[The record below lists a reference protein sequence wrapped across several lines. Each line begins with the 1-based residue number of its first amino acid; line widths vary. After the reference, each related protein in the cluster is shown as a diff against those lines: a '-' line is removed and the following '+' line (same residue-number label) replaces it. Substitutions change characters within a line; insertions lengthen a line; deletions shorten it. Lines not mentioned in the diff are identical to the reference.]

1 MLKIDGFNMLIQLRL
16 YRSVIH
22 DPMTAYFGSKCDIP
36 KWLMNDQNVF
46 DEI

>member
-1 MLKIDGFNMLIQLRL
+1 MEEFTFKIQEEEY
-16 YRSVIH
+16 YRSVIY

-36 KWLMNDQNVF
+36 KWLMNDQNIF